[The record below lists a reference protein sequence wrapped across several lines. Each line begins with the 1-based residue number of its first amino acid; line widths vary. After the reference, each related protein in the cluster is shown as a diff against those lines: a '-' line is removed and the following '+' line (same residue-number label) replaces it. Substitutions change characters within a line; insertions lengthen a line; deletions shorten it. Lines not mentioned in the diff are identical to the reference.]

1 MKNQR
6 ETALETFKAQSIK
19 QDPISWHLWKRAF
32 DEGVRYQEQLVKNN
46 GVLGDVSVL
55 LPTDEE
61 ITDWVCDE
69 FKIDGLNFDEDVETQ
84 YGYLPEYFKSFA
96 KWIISN
102 ER

>member
-1 MKNQR
+1 MIMKIKEEDKDLNYWKKNCEEDYLR
-6 ETALETFKAQSIK
+6 TPLSVLRYITKLEE
-19 QDPISWHLWKRAF
+19 AF
-32 DEGVRYQEQLVKNN
+32 NN
-46 GVLGDVSVL
+46 GVLDDVSVL